1 MQKLLKQKSG
11 LSSAMDQLKSDN
23 ESALQRE
30 IDKLDQLEQLFS
42 NKQIVCQQLES
53 QLVELQGNLDSVNS
67 AREAVST

>member
-30 IDKLDQLEQLFS
+30 IDKLDQLEQLLS